1 MTPVI
6 SPWVFYLMPIC
17 ENISFFGCL
26 FGVIGIIVAI
36 GLSVGL
42 AFEEASSYPDEDI
55 IKVLKP
61 LKKKLFVIGI
71 VGCLLALLVPRE
83 STLTKMLIAQNVTY
97 DRVETATDTVETV
110 YNDIMELFETDEGD
124 S

>member
-1 MTPVI
+1 MTSVI

-26 FGVIGIIVAI
+26 FGVISIIVAI

-42 AFEEASSYPDEDI
+42 GFKEASCYPDEDT

-83 STLTKMLIAQNVTY
+83 STITKMLVAQNVTY
-97 DRVETATDTVETV
+97 ERVEMATDTVQSV
-110 YNDIMELFETDEGD
+110 YEDIMSLFEEDD
-124 S
+124 D